1 MYKAYKKDFNYSYV
15 MGTFPVIELI
25 EKRPD
30 LIKEILISSS
40 YDDKDNLI
48 SILKKNN
55 IPYSI
60 DDRSINRIAK
70 KGNVYLVGVFNKE
83 YGIIK
88 EGNHI
93 LLDRPSNMGNLGT
106 IIRTML
112 GMGFENL
119 AICGDACD
127 YFDPK
132 VIRASMGAFF
142 KVNIQ
147 HFDSL
152 EAYNKIFSDNELY
165 LFMLGESSLLDIK
178 STGKFTLCFGN
189 EGSGLD
195 SSVKS
200 LGRPVMIPQSSQ
212 VDSLNLPVSVAL
224 GMFYFT
230 QII

>member
-1 MYKAYKKDFNYSYV
+1 

-48 SILKKNN
+48 AKLNKEN
-55 IPYSI
+55 IAYNI
-60 DDRSINRIAK
+60 DDKSINRIAK
-70 KGNVYLVGVFNKE
+70 KGNVYLIGVFNKE
-83 YGIIK
+83 CGKIK
-88 EGNHI
+88 EDNHI

-112 GMGFENL
+112 GMGYENL
-119 AICGDACD
+119 AICGESCD

-147 HFDSL
+147 YFDSL
-152 EAYNKIFSDNELY
+152 EAYNKMFSDNDLY
-165 LFMLGESSLLDIK
+165 LFMLGEGSLLDVK
-178 STGKFTLCFGN
+178 NTGRHTLCFGN

-195 SSVKS
+195 MSAKE
-200 LGRPVMIPQSSQ
+200 LGKAVMIPQSNQ